1 MATFCLVTRKK
12 YAKATTKATCRDF
25 GITGKK
31 MDEIIEEQVREFI
44 LRLWTDEYN
53 LDLSVQYKP
62 TLSVEDLLSV
72 LYYHWCLDMSA
83 VPHEWYTV
91 QLPLLM
97 LMTAY
102 TSSRPGALIESGCVR
117 GSNDALQYRDV
128 VLRVIPNLEDPER
141 HVLVIE
147 RIDSP
152 DDIFR
157 IDVPP
162 CCNSLQWR
170 WRSEKL
176 NIPVFHH
183 TYHTAHRVRTS
194 PDCALPYD
202 AFNQYLQ
209 PLIPYCIRRA
219 TANAVDDVV
228 LAAER
233 NQVLGHSQT
242 DIFER
247 SYLLQKGK

>member
-1 MATFCLVTRKK
+1 
-12 YAKATTKATCRDF
+12 
-25 GITGKK
+25 

-147 RIDSP
+147 VTLMFMKGKRNKSQPYIPFPSLLMCASLGY
-152 DDIFR
+152 DIFR

>member
-147 RIDSP
+147 VTLMFMKGKRNKSQPTTYIFQEW
-152 DDIFR
+152 DD
-157 IDVPP
+157 
-162 CCNSLQWR
+162 NL
-170 WRSEKL
+170 
-176 NIPVFHH
+176 
-183 TYHTAHRVRTS
+183 
-194 PDCALPYD
+194 ALCPISRFI
-202 AFNQYLQ
+202 AL
-209 PLIPYCIRRA
+209 
-219 TANAVDDVV
+219 V
-228 LAAER
+228 LA
-233 NQVLGHSQT
+233 
-242 DIFER
+242 D
-247 SYLLQKGK
+247 